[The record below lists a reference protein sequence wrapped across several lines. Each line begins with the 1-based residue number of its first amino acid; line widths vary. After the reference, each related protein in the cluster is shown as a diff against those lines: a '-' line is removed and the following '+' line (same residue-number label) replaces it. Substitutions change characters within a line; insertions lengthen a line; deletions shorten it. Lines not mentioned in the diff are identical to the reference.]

1 MAATGSGI
9 MGTTRIFPDVDPRR
23 AELEAQLLSLL
34 GQPTRLK
41 LLYMLRDGERC
52 ACELD
57 PEMPKDQSVI
67 SRHLIK
73 MREAGILGWRKEG
86 VSTYYWVEEPRVFDL
101 LELTDDIVR
110 SSTKKKAQEAL
121 SVL

>member
-1 MAATGSGI
+1 MSTGKDI
-9 MGTTRIFPDVDPRR
+9 TDVNQRKV
-23 AELEAQLLSLL
+23 ELETQLLSLL
-34 GQPTRLK
+34 GQSTRLK
-41 LLYMLRDGERC
+41 LLYMLKDGERC

-57 PEMPKDQSVI
+57 PAMPKDQSVI

-86 VSTYYWVEEPRVFDL
+86 VSTYYWVEEPRVFDM

-110 SSTKKKAQEAL
+110 SSTEKKAREAL

>member
-1 MAATGSGI
+1 MTAI
-9 MGTTRIFPDVDPRR
+9 KKLPDVDPRKV
-23 AELEAQLLSLL
+23 ELEAQLLSLL
-34 GQPTRLK
+34 GQSTRLK
-41 LLYMLRDGERC
+41 LLFMLQDGERC

-57 PEMPKDQSVI
+57 PAMPKDQSVI

-86 VSTYYWVEEPRVFDL
+86 VSIFYWIEEPRVFEM
-101 LELTDDIVR
+101 LELVDDIVR
-110 SSTKKKAQEAL
+110 SNAKRKAQEAL